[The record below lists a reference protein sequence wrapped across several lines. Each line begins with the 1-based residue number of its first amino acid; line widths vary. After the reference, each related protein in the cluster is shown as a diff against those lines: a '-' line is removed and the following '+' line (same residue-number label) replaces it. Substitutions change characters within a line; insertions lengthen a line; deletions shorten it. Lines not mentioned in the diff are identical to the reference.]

1 MGNKVGRKERRA
13 HPAAAGSKIAAAV
26 ALSCRTRRWTK
37 ELRRSI
43 RKAIVRSDS
52 RVVGERDVGR
62 HEKGGGETQVV
73 SEFLHCYNMPS
84 GSVCR
89 SMTRYPAYAEHSLE
103 QMCRSTHGCSS
114 NKAFAQH
121 IRQATHARRAQRA
134 RNSACAQGDGH
145 LKSRRRSCWPGN
157 AHGALTSRSAVT
169 RFSGC
174 FAIVKTSAFLS
185 PNAYRGNRHGVYV
198 LITIPTS

>member
-1 MGNKVGRKERRA
+1 
-13 HPAAAGSKIAAAV
+13 
-26 ALSCRTRRWTK
+26 
-37 ELRRSI
+37 
-43 RKAIVRSDS
+43 
-52 RVVGERDVGR
+52 
-62 HEKGGGETQVV
+62 
-73 SEFLHCYNMPS
+73 MPS

-169 RFSGC
+169 PFSGC
-174 FAIVKTSAFLS
+174 FAIVKTRAFLS
-185 PNAYRGNRHGVYV
+185 PNAYRGNRHGVIKSCSENTFFNSKTQI
-198 LITIPTS
+198 LTSRFFIGLWRLCGQSESALLAFRTDGDV